1 MLSQF
6 PLYPRKRT
14 LSEYSYVRTVDVT
27 ERRAMVKTRRAFVLS
42 GLTGAVTLAAPFAG
56 RAAAWPQRLVR
67 FIVPFGPGAGAD
79 IGARVF
85 AERLQALWAKPVV
98 VENRPGG
105 DSIVAITAFLNANDD
120 HTFLFAPAGN
130 FAVHPFIYSKLPYDP
145 TDLVPIARV
154 SNTIL
159 AVAVKADSPYATMKD
174 FTEAARKEPGQ
185 LNCAMVQG
193 ITEFTFWGYEAAEGL
208 KITQVPYRDI
218 TASAVDLGEGRV
230 DIVMLSYAMMQS
242 QLQAGRIRALVVNN
256 ATRAPVAPD
265 VPTAR
270 EAGYPSLE
278 VEGLIG
284 LFGIKSLS
292 NELKEKIALDVK
304 TVSVDPAI
312 PERLRATGQVV
323 NYGGPNDFTDAI
335 AAQRAKIAATV
346 KAIDFKPKL

>member
-1 MLSQF
+1 
-6 PLYPRKRT
+6 
-14 LSEYSYVRTVDVT
+14 
-27 ERRAMVKTRRAFVLS
+27 
-42 GLTGAVTLAAPFAG
+42 
-56 RAAAWPQRLVR
+56 
-67 FIVPFGPGAGAD
+67 
-79 IGARVF
+79 
-85 AERLQALWAKPVV
+85 LQALWGQPVV

-105 DSIVAITAFLNANDD
+105 DSVVAITTFLNANDD

-130 FAVHPFIYSKLPYDP
+130 FVVHPFIYSKLPYDSS
-145 TDLVPIARV
+145 DLVPIARV

-159 AVAVKADSPYATMKD
+159 AVAVKAGSPYATMKD
-174 FTEAARKEPGQ
+174 FTEAARKVPGQ

-208 KITQVPYRDI
+208 KIAQVPYRDI

-292 NELKEKIALDVK
+292 NELKQKIAADVK

-346 KAIDFKPKL
+346 RAIDFKPKL